1 MRIISGIHKGRK
13 IFPSKKLPVRP
24 TTDRASEGLFN
35 ILQNK
40 IDISIINVL
49 DLFSGT
55 GIISF
60 EFSSRG
66 VKNIVSVDKNYNCV
80 KNIKKTSDSLDL
92 NIKAVKHEVISYL
105 KNPYQKFNL
114 IFADPPYEWSL
125 DYYKKM
131 INLIFD
137 KEWLLHEGILIIEHN
152 KNKKLD
158 SIFKSY
164 FSRSYGENSFSFFKK
179 KQAYKPDSV

>member
-1 MRIISGIHKGRK
+1 M
-13 IFPSKKLPVRP
+13 V
-24 TTDRASEGLFN
+24 
-35 ILQNK
+35 
-40 IDISIINVL
+40 
-49 DLFSGT
+49 
-55 GIISF
+55 SF
-60 EFSSRG
+60 WL
-66 VKNIVSVDKNYNCV
+66 VNYV
-80 KNIKKTSDSLDL
+80 
-92 NIKAVKHEVISYL
+92 
-105 KNPYQKFNL
+105 
-114 IFADPPYEWSL
+114 
-125 DYYKKM
+125 KKM